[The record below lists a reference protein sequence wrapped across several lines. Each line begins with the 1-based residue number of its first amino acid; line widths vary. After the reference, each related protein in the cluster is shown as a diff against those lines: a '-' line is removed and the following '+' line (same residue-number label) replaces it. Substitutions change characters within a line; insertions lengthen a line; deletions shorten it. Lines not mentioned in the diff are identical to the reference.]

1 MVNHTEPPLSSLRM
15 FKISDLQGQ
24 EASLKGLKRRSRIIL
39 GFLFFVSLAGVLQI
53 VKLTVIDQE
62 NYATESEKN
71 RIIRVPVYPSR
82 GLIGLAKSN
91 RLLVENIVA
100 QQLTINF
107 KSTADIDSTIVDIQ
121 KTIGIPEEVVRTF
134 YKVLSSNP
142 RNMNII
148 LMDDL
153 TEEQVAKYLVNKER
167 WPSSDLEAY
176 LKRYVIDNSL
186 FSHVLGYTG
195 AVSRQER
202 EDDEEYR
209 YSINSRLGKS
219 GIEKTYENELRG
231 KVGYRTVE
239 VDVHG
244 KEVRELEKVLPT
256 KAKNIFLSLDQE
268 LQELARKALKGRK
281 GAVVAIDPNNGLVKV
296 LVSSPD
302 YNPNIF
308 NETAEGDLRSLN
320 SDTNA
325 PFFNR
330 AISGNYPPASTLKPF
345 LGLLG
350 LESGIINWN
359 TKIEDE
365 GFFQIQE
372 EGRKY
377 RGWKEEGHG
386 TVDLNKAIIE
396 SSDVYFYE
404 LASKTTVDQI
414 HSFLKLFGFGQK
426 TGIDLTGEDEGLLPS
441 RNWKLGRTGDSWF
454 VGDTI
459 NLGIGQG
466 YITTTP
472 LQLAV
477 AVSVLATKGRA
488 YKPNIVEKVDET
500 FIEPELLYQVEI
512 KQERNWKKLEESMIS
527 VIRSWNGTAH
537 NIYNPEDFLIAG
549 KTGTAQIKSL
559 TEENLTVQEEYE
571 NVRKDIKKRDHAIFV
586 GYGPIPNPNLT
597 VVVIVENGESGS
609 AVAAP
614 IAKSIIDRY
623 QKLQESDV

>member
-268 LQELARKALKGRK
+268 LQELARKGLKGRK

-414 HSFLKLFGFGQK
+414 HSFLELFGFGQK

-549 KTGTAQIKSL
+549 KTGTAQIKSM

-571 NVRKDIKKRDHAIFV
+571 NVRKDIKKRDHALFV

-614 IAKSIIDRY
+614 IAKSIIDKY

>member
-549 KTGTAQIKSL
+549 KTGTAQIKSM

-571 NVRKDIKKRDHAIFV
+571 NVRKDIKKRDHALFV

>member
-1 MVNHTEPPLSSLRM
+1 M
-15 FKISDLQGQ
+15 FKISDLQSQ
-24 EASLKGLKRRSRIIL
+24 EASLRGLKARSRIIL
-39 GFLFFVSLAGVLQI
+39 FFLIIISLAGVIQI

-62 NYATESEKN
+62 NYVTESEKN
-71 RIIRVPVYPSR
+71 RIIRVPVYPAR
-82 GLIGLAKSN
+82 GLIGLAKDN
-91 RLLVENIVA
+91 KLLVENIVA
-100 QQLTINF
+100 QQLTINS
-107 KSTADIDSTIVDIQ
+107 KSTTDIASTIVDIQ

-142 RNMNII
+142 RNRNIT

-167 WPSSDLEAY
+167 WPSSNLEAY

-186 FSHVLGYTG
+186 FSHVVGYTG
-195 AVSRQER
+195 AISSQER

-209 YSINSRLGKS
+209 YAINSRLGKS
-219 GIEKTYENELRG
+219 GIEKTFENELRG

-244 KEVRELEKVLPT
+244 KEVRELDKVLPS

-268 LQELARKALKGRK
+268 LQELARKGLRGRK

-302 YNPNIF
+302 FNPNIF
-308 NETAEGDLRSLN
+308 NETAKGNLRSLS

-350 LESGIINWN
+350 LESEIISWN
-359 TKIEDE
+359 TEIKDE
-365 GFFQIQE
+365 GFFQIQD

-386 TVDLNKAIIE
+386 IVDLNKAIIE

-426 TGIDLTGEDEGLLPS
+426 TGIQLTAEEEGVLPS

-466 YITTTP
+466 YMTTTP

-477 AVSVLATKGRA
+477 AVSVLATRGKA
-488 YKPNIVEKVDET
+488 YKPNIVEKVNTT
-500 FIEPELLYQVEI
+500 FIEPELLYQIEI
-512 KQERNWKKLEESMIS
+512 KEERNWKKLEESMIS

-586 GYGPIPNPNLT
+586 GYGPVPNPNLT
-597 VVVIVENGESGS
+597 VVVVVENGESGS

-614 IAKSIIDRY
+614 IAKLIIDRY

>member
-1 MVNHTEPPLSSLRM
+1 M
-15 FKISDLQGQ
+15 FKISDLQSQ
-24 EASLKGLKRRSRIIL
+24 EASLRGLKARSRIIL
-39 GFLFFVSLAGVLQI
+39 FFLILISLAGVIQI

-62 NYATESEKN
+62 NYVTESEKN

-82 GLIGLAKSN
+82 GLIGLAKDN
-91 RLLVENIVA
+91 KLLVENIVV

-107 KSTADIDSTIVDIQ
+107 KSTTDIASTIVDIQ
-121 KTIGIPEEVVRTF
+121 KTIGIPEEVVTTF

-142 RNMNII
+142 RNRNIT

-153 TEEQVAKYLVNKER
+153 SEEQVAKYLVNKER
-167 WPSSDLEAY
+167 WPSSNLEAY

-186 FSHVLGYTG
+186 FSHVVGYTG
-195 AVSRQER
+195 AISSQER

-219 GIEKTYENELRG
+219 GIEKTFENELRG
-231 KVGYRTVE
+231 KVGYRTIE

-244 KEVRELEKVLPT
+244 KEVRELEKVLPS
-256 KAKNIFLSLDQE
+256 KAKNIYLSLDQE
-268 LQELARKALKGRK
+268 LQELARKGLRGRK

-302 YNPNIF
+302 FNPNIF
-308 NETAEGDLRSLN
+308 NETAKGDLRSLS

-350 LESGIINWN
+350 LESEIISWN
-359 TKIEDE
+359 TEIKDE
-365 GFFQIQE
+365 GFFQIQD

-386 TVDLNKAIIE
+386 IVDLNKAIIE

-404 LASKTTVDQI
+404 LASKTNVDQI
-414 HSFLKLFGFGQK
+414 HSFLKPFGFGQK
-426 TGIDLTGEDEGLLPS
+426 TGIQLTGEEEGVLPS

-466 YITTTP
+466 YMTTTP

-477 AVSVLATKGRA
+477 AVSVLATRGKA
-488 YKPNIVEKVDET
+488 YKPKIVEKIDTT
-500 FIEPELLYQVEI
+500 FIEPELLYQIEI
-512 KQERNWKKLEESMIS
+512 KEERNWKKLEESMIS

-586 GYGPIPNPNLT
+586 GYGPVPNPNLT
-597 VVVIVENGESGS
+597 VVVVVENGESGS

-614 IAKSIIDRY
+614 IAKLIIDRY
-623 QKLQESDV
+623 QKYQESDV

>member
-1 MVNHTEPPLSSLRM
+1 M
-15 FKISDLQGQ
+15 FKISDLQSQ
-24 EASLKGLKRRSRIIL
+24 EASLRGLKARSRIIL
-39 GFLFFVSLAGVLQI
+39 FFLIIISLAGVIQI

-62 NYATESEKN
+62 NYVTESEKN
-71 RIIRVPVYPSR
+71 RIIRVPVYPAR
-82 GLIGLAKSN
+82 GLIGLAKDN
-91 RLLVENIVA
+91 KLLVENIVA
-100 QQLTINF
+100 QQLTINS
-107 KSTADIDSTIVDIQ
+107 KSTTDIASTIVDIQ

-142 RNMNII
+142 RDMNIT

-167 WPSSDLEAY
+167 WPSSNLEAY

-186 FSHVLGYTG
+186 FSHVVGYTG
-195 AVSRQER
+195 AISSQER

-219 GIEKTYENELRG
+219 GIEKTFENELRG

-244 KEVRELEKVLPT
+244 KEVRELDKVLPS

-268 LQELARKALKGRK
+268 LQELARKGLRGRK

-302 YNPNIF
+302 FNPNIF
-308 NETAEGDLRSLN
+308 NETAKGDLRSLS

-350 LESGIINWN
+350 LESEIISWN
-359 TKIEDE
+359 TEIKDE
-365 GFFQIQE
+365 GFFQIQD

-386 TVDLNKAIIE
+386 IVDLNKAIIE

-414 HSFLKLFGFGQK
+414 HSFLKPFGFGQK
-426 TGIDLTGEDEGLLPS
+426 TGIQLTGEEEGVLPS

-466 YITTTP
+466 YMTTTP

-477 AVSVLATKGRA
+477 AVSVLATRGKA
-488 YKPNIVEKVDET
+488 YKPNIVEKVNTT
-500 FIEPELLYQVEI
+500 FIEPELLYQIEI
-512 KQERNWKKLEESMIS
+512 KEERNWKKLEESMIS

-586 GYGPIPNPNLT
+586 GYGPVPNPNLT
-597 VVVIVENGESGS
+597 VVVVVENGESGS

-614 IAKSIIDRY
+614 IAKLIMDRY
-623 QKLQESDV
+623 QKYQESDV

>member
-1 MVNHTEPPLSSLRM
+1 MVNHTEPPLPSLRM

-107 KSTADIDSTIVDIQ
+107 KRTADIDSTIVDIQ

-231 KVGYRTVE
+231 RVGYRTVE

-268 LQELARKALKGRK
+268 LQELARKGLKGRK

-414 HSFLKLFGFGQK
+414 HSFLELFGFGQK

-549 KTGTAQIKSL
+549 KTGTAQIKSM

-571 NVRKDIKKRDHAIFV
+571 NVRKDIKKRDHALFV

-614 IAKSIIDRY
+614 IAKSIIDKY
-623 QKLQESDV
+623 QKLQELDV

>member
-195 AVSRQER
+195 AVSSQER

-549 KTGTAQIKSL
+549 KTGTAQIKSM

-571 NVRKDIKKRDHAIFV
+571 NVRKDIKKRDHALFV

>member
-1 MVNHTEPPLSSLRM
+1 M
-15 FKISDLQGQ
+15 FKISDLQSQ
-24 EASLKGLKRRSRIIL
+24 EASLRGLKARSRIIL
-39 GFLFFVSLAGVLQI
+39 FFLIIISLVGVIQI

-62 NYATESEKN
+62 NYVTESEKN
-71 RIIRVPVYPSR
+71 RIIRVPVYPAR
-82 GLIGLAKSN
+82 GLIGLAKDN
-91 RLLVENIVA
+91 KLLVENIVA
-100 QQLTINF
+100 QQLTINS
-107 KSTADIDSTIVDIQ
+107 KSTTDIASTIVDIQ

-142 RNMNII
+142 RNRNIT

-167 WPSSDLEAY
+167 WPSSNLEAY

-186 FSHVLGYTG
+186 FSHVVGYTG
-195 AVSRQER
+195 AISSQER

-219 GIEKTYENELRG
+219 GIEKTFENELRG

-244 KEVRELEKVLPT
+244 KEVRELDKVLPS

-268 LQELARKALKGRK
+268 LQELARKGLRGRK

-302 YNPNIF
+302 FNPNIF
-308 NETAEGDLRSLN
+308 NETAKGNLRSLS

-350 LESGIINWN
+350 LESEIISWS
-359 TKIEDE
+359 TEIKDE
-365 GFFQIQE
+365 GFFQIQD

-386 TVDLNKAIIE
+386 IVDLNKAIIE

-414 HSFLKLFGFGQK
+414 HSFLKPFGFGQK
-426 TGIDLTGEDEGLLPS
+426 TGIQLTGEEEGVLPS
-441 RNWKLGRTGDSWF
+441 RNWKLGRTGDTWF

-466 YITTTP
+466 YMTTTP

-477 AVSVLATKGRA
+477 AVSVLATRGKA
-488 YKPNIVEKVDET
+488 YKPNIVEKVDTT
-500 FIEPELLYQVEI
+500 FIEPELLYQIEI
-512 KQERNWKKLEESMIS
+512 KEERNWKKLEESMIS

-586 GYGPIPNPNLT
+586 GYGPVPNPNLT
-597 VVVIVENGESGS
+597 VVVVVENGESGS

-614 IAKSIIDRY
+614 IAKLIIDRY

>member
-1 MVNHTEPPLSSLRM
+1 M
-15 FKISDLQGQ
+15 FKISDLQSQ
-24 EASLKGLKRRSRIIL
+24 EASLRGLKARSRII
-39 GFLFFVSLAGVLQI
+39 FLIIFIISLAGVIQI

-62 NYATESEKN
+62 DYVTESEKN
-71 RIIRVPVYPSR
+71 RIIIVPVYPSR
-82 GLIGLAKSN
+82 GLIGLAKDN
-91 RLLVENIVA
+91 KLLVENIVA

-107 KSTADIDSTIVDIQ
+107 KSTTDIASTIADIQ

-142 RNMNII
+142 RNMNIT

-167 WPSSDLEAY
+167 WPSSNLEAY
-176 LKRYVIDNSL
+176 LKRYVIDSSL
-186 FSHVLGYTG
+186 FSHVVGYTG
-195 AVSRQER
+195 AISSQER

-219 GIEKTYENELRG
+219 GIEKTFENELRG

-244 KEVRELEKVLPT
+244 KEVRELEKVLPS
-256 KAKNIFLSLDQE
+256 KAKNIYLSLDQE
-268 LQELARKALKGRK
+268 LQEIARKGLRGRK

-302 YNPNIF
+302 FNPNIF
-308 NETAEGDLRSLN
+308 NETAKGDLRSLS

-330 AISGNYPPASTLKPF
+330 AISGSYPPASTLKPF

-350 LESGIINWN
+350 LESEIISWN
-359 TKIEDE
+359 TEIKDE
-365 GFFQIQE
+365 GFFQIQD

-386 TVDLNKAIIE
+386 IVDLNKAIIE

-414 HSFLKLFGFGQK
+414 HSFLKPFGFGQK
-426 TGIDLTGEDEGLLPS
+426 TGIQLTGEEEGVLPS

-466 YITTTP
+466 YMTTTP

-477 AVSVLATKGRA
+477 AVSVLATRGKV
-488 YKPNIVEKVDET
+488 YKPKIVEKIDTT
-500 FIEPELLYQVEI
+500 FIEPELLYQIEI
-512 KQERNWKKLEESMIS
+512 KEERNWKKLEESMIS

-586 GYGPIPNPNLT
+586 GYGPVPNPNLT
-597 VVVIVENGESGS
+597 VVVVVENGESGS

-614 IAKSIIDRY
+614 IAKLIMDRY
-623 QKLQESDV
+623 QKYQESDV

>member
-1 MVNHTEPPLSSLRM
+1 M
-15 FKISDLQGQ
+15 FKISDLQSQ
-24 EASLKGLKRRSRIIL
+24 EASLRGLKARSRIIL
-39 GFLFFVSLAGVLQI
+39 FFLIIISLAGVIQI

-62 NYATESEKN
+62 NYVTESEKN
-71 RIIRVPVYPSR
+71 RIIRVPVYPAR
-82 GLIGLAKSN
+82 GLIGLAKDN
-91 RLLVENIVA
+91 KLLVENIVA
-100 QQLTINF
+100 QQLTINS
-107 KSTADIDSTIVDIQ
+107 KSTTDIASTIVDIQ

-142 RNMNII
+142 RNRNIT

-167 WPSSDLEAY
+167 WPSSNLEAY

-186 FSHVLGYTG
+186 FSHVVGYTG
-195 AVSRQER
+195 AISSQER

-219 GIEKTYENELRG
+219 GIEKTFENELRG

-244 KEVRELEKVLPT
+244 KEVRELDKVLPS

-268 LQELARKALKGRK
+268 LQELARKGLRGRK

-302 YNPNIF
+302 FNPNIF
-308 NETAEGDLRSLN
+308 NETAKGNLRSLS

-350 LESGIINWN
+350 LESEIISWN
-359 TKIEDE
+359 TEIKDE
-365 GFFQIQE
+365 GFFQIQD

-386 TVDLNKAIIE
+386 IVDLNKAIIE

-426 TGIDLTGEDEGLLPS
+426 TGIQLTAEEEGVLPS

-477 AVSVLATKGRA
+477 AVSVLATRGKA
-488 YKPNIVEKVDET
+488 YKPNIVEKVNTT
-500 FIEPELLYQVEI
+500 FIEPELLYQIEI
-512 KQERNWKKLEESMIS
+512 KEERNWKKLEESMIS

-586 GYGPIPNPNLT
+586 GYGPVPNPNLT
-597 VVVIVENGESGS
+597 VVVVVENGESGS

-614 IAKSIIDRY
+614 IAKLIIDRY

>member
-1 MVNHTEPPLSSLRM
+1 M
-15 FKISDLQGQ
+15 FKISDLQSQ
-24 EASLKGLKRRSRIIL
+24 EASLRGLKARSRIIL
-39 GFLFFVSLAGVLQI
+39 FFLIIISLAGVIQI

-62 NYATESEKN
+62 NYVTESEKN
-71 RIIRVPVYPSR
+71 RIIRVPVYPAR
-82 GLIGLAKSN
+82 GLIGLAKDN
-91 RLLVENIVA
+91 KLLVENIVA
-100 QQLTINF
+100 QQLTINS
-107 KSTADIDSTIVDIQ
+107 KSTTDIASTIVDIQ

-142 RNMNII
+142 RNRNIT

-167 WPSSDLEAY
+167 WPSSNLEAY

-186 FSHVLGYTG
+186 FSHVVGYTG
-195 AVSRQER
+195 AISSQER

-209 YSINSRLGKS
+209 YAINSRLGKS
-219 GIEKTYENELRG
+219 GIEKTFENELRG

-244 KEVRELEKVLPT
+244 KEVRELEKVLPS

-268 LQELARKALKGRK
+268 LQELARKGLRGRK

-302 YNPNIF
+302 FNPNIF
-308 NETAEGDLRSLN
+308 NETAKGNLRSLS

-350 LESGIINWN
+350 LESEIISWN
-359 TKIEDE
+359 TEIKDE
-365 GFFQIQE
+365 GFFQIQD

-386 TVDLNKAIIE
+386 IVDLNKAIIE

-414 HSFLKLFGFGQK
+414 HSFLKPFGFGQK
-426 TGIDLTGEDEGLLPS
+426 TGIQLTGEEEGVLPS

-466 YITTTP
+466 YMTTTP

-477 AVSVLATKGRA
+477 AVSVLATRGKA
-488 YKPNIVEKVDET
+488 YKPNIVEKVNTT
-500 FIEPELLYQVEI
+500 FIEPELLYQIEI
-512 KQERNWKKLEESMIS
+512 KEERNWKKLEESMIS

-586 GYGPIPNPNLT
+586 GYGPVPNPNLT
-597 VVVIVENGESGS
+597 VVVVVENGESGS

-614 IAKSIIDRY
+614 IAKLIIDRY

>member
-1 MVNHTEPPLSSLRM
+1 M
-15 FKISDLQGQ
+15 FKISDLQSQ
-24 EASLKGLKRRSRIIL
+24 EASLRGLKARSRIIL
-39 GFLFFVSLAGVLQI
+39 FFLIIISLAGVIQI

-62 NYATESEKN
+62 NYVTESEKN
-71 RIIRVPVYPSR
+71 RIIRVPVYPAR
-82 GLIGLAKSN
+82 GLIVLAEDNK
-91 RLLVENIVA
+91 LLVENIVA
-100 QQLTINF
+100 QQLTINS
-107 KSTADIDSTIVDIQ
+107 KSTTDIASTIVDIQ

-142 RNMNII
+142 RNRNIT

-167 WPSSDLEAY
+167 WPSSNLEAY

-186 FSHVLGYTG
+186 FSHVVGYTG
-195 AVSRQER
+195 AISSQER

-209 YSINSRLGKS
+209 YAINSRLGKS
-219 GIEKTYENELRG
+219 GIEKTFENELRG

-244 KEVRELEKVLPT
+244 KEVRELDKVLPS

-268 LQELARKALKGRK
+268 LQELARKGLRGRK

-302 YNPNIF
+302 FNPNIF
-308 NETAEGDLRSLN
+308 NETAKGNLRSLS

-350 LESGIINWN
+350 LESEIISWS
-359 TKIEDE
+359 TEIKDE
-365 GFFQIQE
+365 GFFQIQD

-386 TVDLNKAIIE
+386 IVDLNKAIIE

-414 HSFLKLFGFGQK
+414 HSFLKPFGFGQK
-426 TGIDLTGEDEGLLPS
+426 TGIQLTGEDEGVLPS
-441 RNWKLGRTGDSWF
+441 RNWKLGRTGDTWF

-466 YITTTP
+466 YMTTTP

-477 AVSVLATKGRA
+477 AVSVLATRGKA
-488 YKPNIVEKVDET
+488 YKPNIVEKINTT
-500 FIEPELLYQVEI
+500 FIEPELLYQIEI
-512 KQERNWKKLEESMIS
+512 KEERNWKKLEESMIS

-571 NVRKDIKKRDHAIFV
+571 NVRKDIMNRDHAIFV
-586 GYGPIPNPNLT
+586 GYGPVPNPNLT
-597 VVVIVENGESGS
+597 VVVVVENGESGS

-614 IAKSIIDRY
+614 IAKLIIDRY

>member
-1 MVNHTEPPLSSLRM
+1 M
-15 FKISDLQGQ
+15 FKISDLQSQ
-24 EASLKGLKRRSRIIL
+24 EASLRGLKARSRIIL
-39 GFLFFVSLAGVLQI
+39 FFLIIISLAGVIQI

-62 NYATESEKN
+62 NYVTESEKN
-71 RIIRVPVYPSR
+71 RIIRVPVYPAR
-82 GLIGLAKSN
+82 GLIGLAKDN
-91 RLLVENIVA
+91 KLLVENIVA
-100 QQLTINF
+100 QQLTINS
-107 KSTADIDSTIVDIQ
+107 KSTTDIASTIVDIQ

-142 RNMNII
+142 RNRNIT

-167 WPSSDLEAY
+167 WPSSNLEAY

-186 FSHVLGYTG
+186 FSHVVGYTG
-195 AVSRQER
+195 AISSQER

-219 GIEKTYENELRG
+219 GIEKTFENELRG

-244 KEVRELEKVLPT
+244 KEVRELEKVLPS

-268 LQELARKALKGRK
+268 LQELARKGLRGRK

-302 YNPNIF
+302 FNPNIF
-308 NETAEGDLRSLN
+308 NETAKGDLRSL
-320 SDTNA
+320 SFDTNA

-350 LESGIINWN
+350 LESEIISWS
-359 TKIEDE
+359 TEIKDE
-365 GFFQIQE
+365 GFFQIQD

-386 TVDLNKAIIE
+386 IVDLNKAIIE

-414 HSFLKLFGFGQK
+414 HSFLKPFGFGQK
-426 TGIDLTGEDEGLLPS
+426 TGIQLTGEEEGVLPS

-466 YITTTP
+466 YMTTTP

-477 AVSVLATKGRA
+477 AVSVLATRGKA
-488 YKPNIVEKVDET
+488 YKPNIVEKVDTT
-500 FIEPELLYQVEI
+500 FIEPELLYQIEI
-512 KQERNWKKLEESMIS
+512 KEERNWKKLEESMIS

-586 GYGPIPNPNLT
+586 GYGPVPNPNLT
-597 VVVIVENGESGS
+597 VVVVVENGESGS

-614 IAKSIIDRY
+614 IAKLIIDRY

>member
-1 MVNHTEPPLSSLRM
+1 M
-15 FKISDLQGQ
+15 FKIPDLQGQ

-549 KTGTAQIKSL
+549 KTGTAQIKSM

-571 NVRKDIKKRDHAIFV
+571 NVRKDIKKRDHALFV

>member
-1 MVNHTEPPLSSLRM
+1 M
-15 FKISDLQGQ
+15 FKISDLQSQ
-24 EASLKGLKRRSRIIL
+24 EASLRGLKARSRIIL
-39 GFLFFVSLAGVLQI
+39 FFLIIISLAGVIQI

-62 NYATESEKN
+62 NYVTESEKN
-71 RIIRVPVYPSR
+71 RIIRVPVYPAR
-82 GLIGLAKSN
+82 GLIGLAKDN
-91 RLLVENIVA
+91 KLLVENIVA
-100 QQLTINF
+100 QQLTINS
-107 KSTADIDSTIVDIQ
+107 KSTTDIASTIVDIQ

-142 RNMNII
+142 RNRNIT

-167 WPSSDLEAY
+167 WPSSNLEAY

-186 FSHVLGYTG
+186 FSHVVGYTG
-195 AVSRQER
+195 AISSQER

-219 GIEKTYENELRG
+219 GIEKTFENELRG

-244 KEVRELEKVLPT
+244 KEVRELEKVLPS

-268 LQELARKALKGRK
+268 LQELARKGLRGRR

-302 YNPNIF
+302 FNPNIF
-308 NETAEGDLRSLN
+308 NETAKGDLRSLS

-350 LESGIINWN
+350 LESEIISWN
-359 TKIEDE
+359 TEIKDE
-365 GFFQIQE
+365 GFFQIQD

-386 TVDLNKAIIE
+386 IVDLNKAIIE

-414 HSFLKLFGFGQK
+414 HSFLKPFGFGQK
-426 TGIDLTGEDEGLLPS
+426 TGIQLTGEEEGVLPS

-466 YITTTP
+466 YMTTTP

-477 AVSVLATKGRA
+477 AVSVLATRGKA
-488 YKPNIVEKVDET
+488 YKPNIVEKVDTT
-500 FIEPELLYQVEI
+500 FIEPELLYQIEI
-512 KQERNWKKLEESMIS
+512 KEERNWKKLEESMIS

-586 GYGPIPNPNLT
+586 GYGPVPNPNLT
-597 VVVIVENGESGS
+597 VVVVVENGESGS

-614 IAKSIIDRY
+614 IAKLIIDRY

>member
-1 MVNHTEPPLSSLRM
+1 M
-15 FKISDLQGQ
+15 FKISDLQSQ
-24 EASLKGLKRRSRIIL
+24 EASLRGLKARSRIIL
-39 GFLFFVSLAGVLQI
+39 FFLIIISLAGVIQI

-62 NYATESEKN
+62 NYVTESEKN
-71 RIIRVPVYPSR
+71 RIIRVPVYPAR
-82 GLIGLAKSN
+82 GLIGLAKDN
-91 RLLVENIVA
+91 KLLVENIVA
-100 QQLTINF
+100 QQLTINS
-107 KSTADIDSTIVDIQ
+107 KSTTDIASTIVDIQ

-142 RNMNII
+142 RNRNIT

-167 WPSSDLEAY
+167 WPSSNLEAY

-186 FSHVLGYTG
+186 FSHVVGYTG
-195 AVSRQER
+195 AISSQER

-219 GIEKTYENELRG
+219 GIEKTFENELRG

-244 KEVRELEKVLPT
+244 KEVRELDKVLPS

-268 LQELARKALKGRK
+268 LQELARKGLRGRK

-302 YNPNIF
+302 FNPNIF
-308 NETAEGDLRSLN
+308 NETAKGDLRSLS

-350 LESGIINWN
+350 LESEIISWS
-359 TKIEDE
+359 TEIKDE
-365 GFFQIQE
+365 GFFQIQD

-386 TVDLNKAIIE
+386 IVDLNKAIIE

-414 HSFLKLFGFGQK
+414 HSFLKPFGFGQK
-426 TGIDLTGEDEGLLPS
+426 TGIQLTGEEEGVLPS

-466 YITTTP
+466 YMTTTP

-477 AVSVLATKGRA
+477 AVSVLATRGKA
-488 YKPNIVEKVDET
+488 YKPNIVEKVDTT
-500 FIEPELLYQVEI
+500 FIEPELLYQIEI
-512 KQERNWKKLEESMIS
+512 KEERNWKKLEESMIS

-571 NVRKDIKKRDHAIFV
+571 NVRKDIMNRDHAIFV
-586 GYGPIPNPNLT
+586 GYGPVPNPNLT
-597 VVVIVENGESGS
+597 VVVVVENGESGS

-614 IAKSIIDRY
+614 IAKLIIDRY

>member
-1 MVNHTEPPLSSLRM
+1 M
-15 FKISDLQGQ
+15 FKISDLQSQ
-24 EASLKGLKRRSRIIL
+24 EASLRGLKARSRIIL
-39 GFLFFVSLAGVLQI
+39 FFLIIISLAGVIQI

-62 NYATESEKN
+62 NYVTESEKN
-71 RIIRVPVYPSR
+71 RIIRVPVYPAR
-82 GLIGLAKSN
+82 GLIGLAKDN
-91 RLLVENIVA
+91 KLLVENIVA
-100 QQLTINF
+100 QQLTINS
-107 KSTADIDSTIVDIQ
+107 KSTTDIASTIVDIQ

-142 RNMNII
+142 RNRNIT

-167 WPSSDLEAY
+167 WPSSNLEAY

-186 FSHVLGYTG
+186 FSHVVGYTG
-195 AVSRQER
+195 AISSQER

-219 GIEKTYENELRG
+219 GIEKTFENELRG

-244 KEVRELEKVLPT
+244 KEVRELDKVLPS

-268 LQELARKALKGRK
+268 LQELARKGLRGRK

-302 YNPNIF
+302 FNPNIF
-308 NETAEGDLRSLN
+308 NETAKGNLRFLS

-350 LESGIINWN
+350 LESEIISWN
-359 TKIEDE
+359 TEIKDE
-365 GFFQIQE
+365 GFFQIQD

-386 TVDLNKAIIE
+386 IVDLNKAIIE

-426 TGIDLTGEDEGLLPS
+426 TGIQLTAEEEGVLPS

-477 AVSVLATKGRA
+477 AVSVLATRGKA
-488 YKPNIVEKVDET
+488 YKPNIVEKVNTT
-500 FIEPELLYQVEI
+500 FIEPELLYQIEI
-512 KQERNWKKLEESMIS
+512 KEERNWKKLEESMIS

-586 GYGPIPNPNLT
+586 GYGPVPNPNLT
-597 VVVIVENGESGS
+597 VVVVVENGESGS

-614 IAKSIIDRY
+614 IAKLIIDRY

>member
-1 MVNHTEPPLSSLRM
+1 M
-15 FKISDLQGQ
+15 FKISDLQSQ
-24 EASLKGLKRRSRIIL
+24 EASLRGLKARSRIIL
-39 GFLFFVSLAGVLQI
+39 FFLIIISLAGVIQI

-62 NYATESEKN
+62 NYVTESEKN
-71 RIIRVPVYPSR
+71 RIIRVPVYPAR
-82 GLIGLAKSN
+82 GLIGLAKDN
-91 RLLVENIVA
+91 KLLVENIVA
-100 QQLTINF
+100 QQLTINS
-107 KSTADIDSTIVDIQ
+107 KSTTDIASTIVDIQ

-142 RNMNII
+142 RNRNIT

-167 WPSSDLEAY
+167 WPSSNLEAY

-186 FSHVLGYTG
+186 FSHVVGYTG
-195 AVSRQER
+195 AISSQER

-219 GIEKTYENELRG
+219 GIEKTFENELRG

-244 KEVRELEKVLPT
+244 KEVRELEKVLPS

-268 LQELARKALKGRK
+268 LQELARKGLRGRK

-302 YNPNIF
+302 FNPNIF
-308 NETAEGDLRSLN
+308 NETAKGNLRSLS

-350 LESGIINWN
+350 LESEIISWS
-359 TKIEDE
+359 TEIKDE
-365 GFFQIQE
+365 GFFQIQD

-386 TVDLNKAIIE
+386 IVDLNKAIIE

-414 HSFLKLFGFGQK
+414 HSFLKPFGFGQK
-426 TGIDLTGEDEGLLPS
+426 TGIQLTGEDEGVLPS
-441 RNWKLGRTGDSWF
+441 RNWKLGRTGDTWF

-466 YITTTP
+466 YMTTTP

-477 AVSVLATKGRA
+477 AVSVLATRGKA
-488 YKPNIVEKVDET
+488 YKPNIVEKVDTT
-500 FIEPELLYQVEI
+500 FIEPELLYQIEI
-512 KQERNWKKLEESMIS
+512 KEERNWKKLEESMIS

-586 GYGPIPNPNLT
+586 GYGPVPNPNLT
-597 VVVIVENGESGS
+597 VVVVVENGESGS

-614 IAKSIIDRY
+614 IAKLIIDRY

>member
-1 MVNHTEPPLSSLRM
+1 M
-15 FKISDLQGQ
+15 FKISDLQSQ
-24 EASLKGLKRRSRIIL
+24 EASLRGLKARSRIIL
-39 GFLFFVSLAGVLQI
+39 FFLIIISLAGVIQI

-62 NYATESEKN
+62 NYVTESEKN
-71 RIIRVPVYPSR
+71 RIIRVPVYPAR
-82 GLIGLAKSN
+82 GLIGLAKDN
-91 RLLVENIVA
+91 KLLVENIVA
-100 QQLTINF
+100 QQLTINS
-107 KSTADIDSTIVDIQ
+107 KSTTDIASTIVDIQ

-142 RNMNII
+142 RNRNIT

-167 WPSSDLEAY
+167 WPSSNLEAY

-186 FSHVLGYTG
+186 FSHVVGYTG
-195 AVSRQER
+195 AISSQER

-219 GIEKTYENELRG
+219 GIEKTFENELRG

-244 KEVRELEKVLPT
+244 KEVRELDKVLPS

-268 LQELARKALKGRK
+268 LQELARKGLRGRK

-302 YNPNIF
+302 FNPNIF
-308 NETAEGDLRSLN
+308 NETAKGNLRSLS

-350 LESGIINWN
+350 LESEIISWN
-359 TKIEDE
+359 TEIKDE
-365 GFFQIQE
+365 GFFQIQD

-386 TVDLNKAIIE
+386 IVDLNKAIIE

-414 HSFLKLFGFGQK
+414 HSFLKPFGFGQK
-426 TGIDLTGEDEGLLPS
+426 TGIQLTGEEEGVLPS

-466 YITTTP
+466 YMTTTP

-477 AVSVLATKGRA
+477 AVSVLATRGKA
-488 YKPNIVEKVDET
+488 YKPNIVEKVDTT
-500 FIEPELLYQVEI
+500 FIEPELLYQIEI
-512 KQERNWKKLEESMIS
+512 KEERNWKKLEESMIS

-586 GYGPIPNPNLT
+586 GYGPVPNPNLT
-597 VVVIVENGESGS
+597 VVVVVENGESGS

-614 IAKSIIDRY
+614 IAKLIIDRY

>member
-1 MVNHTEPPLSSLRM
+1 M
-15 FKISDLQGQ
+15 FKISDLQSQ
-24 EASLKGLKRRSRIIL
+24 EASLRGLKARSRIIL
-39 GFLFFVSLAGVLQI
+39 FFLIIISLAGVIQI

-62 NYATESEKN
+62 NYVTESEKN
-71 RIIRVPVYPSR
+71 RIIRVPVYPAR
-82 GLIGLAKSN
+82 GLIGLAKDN
-91 RLLVENIVA
+91 KLIVENIVA
-100 QQLTINF
+100 QQLTINS
-107 KSTADIDSTIVDIQ
+107 KSTTDIASTIVDIQ

-142 RNMNII
+142 RNRNIT

-167 WPSSDLEAY
+167 WPSSNLEAY

-186 FSHVLGYTG
+186 FSHVVGYTG
-195 AVSRQER
+195 AISSQER

-219 GIEKTYENELRG
+219 GIEKTFENELRG

-244 KEVRELEKVLPT
+244 KEVRELEKVLPS

-268 LQELARKALKGRK
+268 LQELARKGLRGRK

-302 YNPNIF
+302 FNPNIF
-308 NETAEGDLRSLN
+308 NETAKGDLRSLS

-350 LESGIINWN
+350 LESEIISWS
-359 TKIEDE
+359 TEIKDE
-365 GFFQIQE
+365 GFFQIQD

-386 TVDLNKAIIE
+386 IVDLNKAIIE

-414 HSFLKLFGFGQK
+414 HSFLKPFGFGQK
-426 TGIDLTGEDEGLLPS
+426 TGIQLTGEEEGVLPS

-477 AVSVLATKGRA
+477 AVSVLATRGKA
-488 YKPNIVEKVDET
+488 YKPNIVEKVDTT
-500 FIEPELLYQVEI
+500 FIEPELLYQIEI
-512 KQERNWKKLEESMIS
+512 KEERNWKKLEESMIS

-586 GYGPIPNPNLT
+586 GYGPVPNPNLT
-597 VVVIVENGESGS
+597 VVVVVENGESGS

-614 IAKSIIDRY
+614 IAKLIIDRY

>member
-571 NVRKDIKKRDHAIFV
+571 NVRKDIKKRDHALFV

>member
-1 MVNHTEPPLSSLRM
+1 M
-15 FKISDLQGQ
+15 FKISDLQSQ
-24 EASLKGLKRRSRIIL
+24 EASLRGLKARSRII
-39 GFLFFVSLAGVLQI
+39 FLIIFIISLAGVIQI

-62 NYATESEKN
+62 DYVTESEKN
-71 RIIRVPVYPSR
+71 RIIIVPVYPSR
-82 GLIGLAKSN
+82 GLIGLAKDN
-91 RLLVENIVA
+91 KLLVENIVA

-107 KSTADIDSTIVDIQ
+107 KSTTDIASTIADIQ

-142 RNMNII
+142 RNMNIT

-167 WPSSDLEAY
+167 WPSSNLEAY
-176 LKRYVIDNSL
+176 LKRYVIDSSL
-186 FSHVLGYTG
+186 FSHVVGYTG
-195 AVSRQER
+195 AISSQER

-219 GIEKTYENELRG
+219 GIEKTFENELRG

-244 KEVRELEKVLPT
+244 KEVRELDKVLPS
-256 KAKNIFLSLDQE
+256 KAKNIFLSLDEE
-268 LQELARKALKGRK
+268 LQELARKGLRGRK

-302 YNPNIF
+302 FNPNIF
-308 NETAEGDLRSLN
+308 NETAKGNLRSLS

-350 LESGIINWN
+350 LESEIISWN
-359 TKIEDE
+359 TEIKDE
-365 GFFQIQE
+365 GFFQIQD

-386 TVDLNKAIIE
+386 IVDLNKAIIE

-414 HSFLKLFGFGQK
+414 HSFLKPFGFGQK
-426 TGIDLTGEDEGLLPS
+426 TGIQLTGEEEGVLPS
-441 RNWKLGRTGDSWF
+441 RNWKLGRTGDTWF

-466 YITTTP
+466 YMTTTP

-477 AVSVLATKGRA
+477 AVSVLATRGKA
-488 YKPNIVEKVDET
+488 YKPNIVEKVDTT
-500 FIEPELLYQVEI
+500 FIEPELLYQIEI
-512 KQERNWKKLEESMIS
+512 KEERNWKKLEESMIS

-586 GYGPIPNPNLT
+586 GYGPVPNPNLT
-597 VVVIVENGESGS
+597 VVVVVENGESGS

-614 IAKSIIDRY
+614 IAKLIIDRY

>member
-1 MVNHTEPPLSSLRM
+1 M
-15 FKISDLQGQ
+15 FKISDLQSQ
-24 EASLKGLKRRSRIIL
+24 EASLRGLKARSRIIL
-39 GFLFFVSLAGVLQI
+39 FFLIIISLAGVIQI

-62 NYATESEKN
+62 NYVTESEKN
-71 RIIRVPVYPSR
+71 RIIRVPVYPAR
-82 GLIGLAKSN
+82 GLIGLAKDN
-91 RLLVENIVA
+91 KLLVENIVA
-100 QQLTINF
+100 QQLTINS
-107 KSTADIDSTIVDIQ
+107 KSTTDIASTIVDIQ

-142 RNMNII
+142 RNRNIT

-167 WPSSDLEAY
+167 WPSSNLEAY

-186 FSHVLGYTG
+186 FSHVVGYTG
-195 AVSRQER
+195 AISSQER

-209 YSINSRLGKS
+209 YSVNSRLGKS
-219 GIEKTYENELRG
+219 GIEKTFENELRG

-244 KEVRELEKVLPT
+244 KEVRELDKVLPS

-268 LQELARKALKGRK
+268 LQELARKGLRGRK

-302 YNPNIF
+302 FNPNIF
-308 NETAEGDLRSLN
+308 NETAKGNLRSLS

-350 LESGIINWN
+350 LESEIISWN
-359 TKIEDE
+359 TEIKDE
-365 GFFQIQE
+365 GFFQIQD

-386 TVDLNKAIIE
+386 IVDLNKAIIE

-414 HSFLKLFGFGQK
+414 HSFLKPFGFGQK
-426 TGIDLTGEDEGLLPS
+426 TGIQLTGEEEGVLPS

-466 YITTTP
+466 YMTTTP

-477 AVSVLATKGRA
+477 AVSVLATRGKA
-488 YKPNIVEKVDET
+488 YKPNIVEKVNTT
-500 FIEPELLYQVEI
+500 FIEPELLYQIEI
-512 KQERNWKKLEESMIS
+512 KEERNWKKLEESMIS

-586 GYGPIPNPNLT
+586 GYGPVPNPNLT
-597 VVVIVENGESGS
+597 VVVVVENGESGS

-614 IAKSIIDRY
+614 IAKLIIDRY

>member
-1 MVNHTEPPLSSLRM
+1 M
-15 FKISDLQGQ
+15 FKISDLQSQ
-24 EASLKGLKRRSRIIL
+24 EASLRGLKARSRIIL
-39 GFLFFVSLAGVLQI
+39 FFLIIISLAGVIQI

-62 NYATESEKN
+62 NYVTESEKN
-71 RIIRVPVYPSR
+71 RIIRVPVYPAR
-82 GLIGLAKSN
+82 GLIGLAKDN
-91 RLLVENIVA
+91 KLLVENIVA
-100 QQLTINF
+100 QQLTINS
-107 KSTADIDSTIVDIQ
+107 KSTTDIASTIVDIQ

-142 RNMNII
+142 RNRNIT

-167 WPSSDLEAY
+167 WPSSNLEAY

-186 FSHVLGYTG
+186 FSHVVGYTG
-195 AVSRQER
+195 AISSQER

-219 GIEKTYENELRG
+219 GIEKTFENELRG

-244 KEVRELEKVLPT
+244 KEVRELDKVLPS

-268 LQELARKALKGRK
+268 LQELARKGLRGRK

-302 YNPNIF
+302 FNPNIF
-308 NETAEGDLRSLN
+308 NETAKGNLRSLS

-350 LESGIINWN
+350 LESEIISWN
-359 TKIEDE
+359 TEIKDE
-365 GFFQIQE
+365 GFFQIQD

-386 TVDLNKAIIE
+386 IVDLNKAIIE

-414 HSFLKLFGFGQK
+414 HSFLKPFGFGQK
-426 TGIDLTGEDEGLLPS
+426 TGIQLTGEEEGVLPS

-477 AVSVLATKGRA
+477 AVSVLATRGKA
-488 YKPNIVEKVDET
+488 YKPNIVEKVNTT
-500 FIEPELLYQVEI
+500 FIEPELLYQIEI
-512 KQERNWKKLEESMIS
+512 KEERNWKKLEESMIS

-537 NIYNPEDFLIAG
+537 NIYNSEDFLIAG

-586 GYGPIPNPNLT
+586 GYGPVPNPNLT
-597 VVVIVENGESGS
+597 VVVVVENGESGS

-614 IAKSIIDRY
+614 IAKLIIDRY

>member
-1 MVNHTEPPLSSLRM
+1 M

-268 LQELARKALKGRK
+268 LQELARKGLKGRK

-414 HSFLKLFGFGQK
+414 HSFLELFGFGQK

-549 KTGTAQIKSL
+549 KTGTAQIKSM

-571 NVRKDIKKRDHAIFV
+571 NVRKDIKKRDHALFV

-614 IAKSIIDRY
+614 IAKSIIDKY

>member
-1 MVNHTEPPLSSLRM
+1 M
-15 FKISDLQGQ
+15 FKISDLQSQ
-24 EASLKGLKRRSRIIL
+24 EASLRGLKARSRIIL
-39 GFLFFVSLAGVLQI
+39 FFLIIISLAGVIQI

-62 NYATESEKN
+62 NYVTESEKN
-71 RIIRVPVYPSR
+71 RIIRVPVYPAR
-82 GLIGLAKSN
+82 GLIGLAKDN
-91 RLLVENIVA
+91 KLLVENIVA
-100 QQLTINF
+100 QKLTINF
-107 KSTADIDSTIVDIQ
+107 KSTTDVASTILDIQ
-121 KTIGIPEEVVRTF
+121 KTIGIPEEVVLTF

-142 RNMNII
+142 RNRNIT

-167 WPSSDLEAY
+167 WPSSNLEAY

-186 FSHVLGYTG
+186 FSHVVGYTG
-195 AVSRQER
+195 AISSQER

-219 GIEKTYENELRG
+219 GIEKTFENELRG

-244 KEVRELEKVLPT
+244 KEVRELEKVLPS

-268 LQELARKALKGRK
+268 LQELARKGLRGRK

-302 YNPNIF
+302 FNPNIF
-308 NETAEGDLRSLN
+308 NETAKGDLRSLS

-350 LESGIINWN
+350 LESEIISWN
-359 TKIEDE
+359 TKIKDE
-365 GFFQIQE
+365 GFFQIQD

-386 TVDLNKAIIE
+386 IVDLNKAIIE

-414 HSFLKLFGFGQK
+414 HSFLKPFGFGQK
-426 TGIDLTGEDEGLLPS
+426 TGIQLTGEEEGVLPS

-466 YITTTP
+466 YMTTTP

-477 AVSVLATKGRA
+477 AVSVLATRGKA
-488 YKPNIVEKVDET
+488 YKPNIVEKVDTT
-500 FIEPELLYQVEI
+500 FIEPELLYQIEI
-512 KQERNWKKLEESMIS
+512 KEERNWKKLEESMIS

-571 NVRKDIKKRDHAIFV
+571 NVRKDMKKRDHAIFV
-586 GYGPIPNPNLT
+586 GYGPVPNPNLT
-597 VVVIVENGESGS
+597 VVVVVENGESGS

-614 IAKSIIDRY
+614 IAKLIIDRY

>member
-1 MVNHTEPPLSSLRM
+1 M
-15 FKISDLQGQ
+15 FKISDLQSQ
-24 EASLKGLKRRSRIIL
+24 EASLRGLKARSRIIL
-39 GFLFFVSLAGVLQI
+39 FFLIIISLAGVIQI

-62 NYATESEKN
+62 NYVTESEKN
-71 RIIRVPVYPSR
+71 RIIRVPVYPAR
-82 GLIGLAKSN
+82 GLIGLAKDN
-91 RLLVENIVA
+91 KLLVENIVA
-100 QQLTINF
+100 QKLTINF
-107 KSTADIDSTIVDIQ
+107 KSTTDIASTILDIQ
-121 KTIGIPEEVVRTF
+121 KTIGIPEEVVPTF

-142 RNMNII
+142 RNRNIT

-167 WPSSDLEAY
+167 WPSSNLEAY

-186 FSHVLGYTG
+186 FSHVVGYTG
-195 AVSRQER
+195 AISSQER

-219 GIEKTYENELRG
+219 GIEKTFENELRG

-244 KEVRELEKVLPT
+244 KEVRELEKVLPS

-268 LQELARKALKGRK
+268 LQELARKGLRGRK

-302 YNPNIF
+302 FNPNIF
-308 NETAEGDLRSLN
+308 NETAKGDLRSLS

-350 LESGIINWN
+350 LESEIISWN
-359 TKIEDE
+359 TEIKDE
-365 GFFQIQE
+365 GFFQIQD

-386 TVDLNKAIIE
+386 IVDLNKAIIE

-414 HSFLKLFGFGQK
+414 HSFLKPFGFGQK
-426 TGIDLTGEDEGLLPS
+426 TGIQLTGEEEGVLPS

-466 YITTTP
+466 YMTTTP

-477 AVSVLATKGRA
+477 AVSVLATRGKA
-488 YKPNIVEKVDET
+488 YKPNIVEKINTT
-500 FIEPELLYQVEI
+500 FIEPELLYQIEI
-512 KQERNWKKLEESMIS
+512 KEERNWRKLEESMIS

-571 NVRKDIKKRDHAIFV
+571 NVRKDMKKRDHAIFV
-586 GYGPIPNPNLT
+586 GYGPVPNPNLT
-597 VVVIVENGESGS
+597 VVVVVENGESGS

-614 IAKSIIDRY
+614 IAKLIIDRY

>member
-1 MVNHTEPPLSSLRM
+1 M
-15 FKISDLQGQ
+15 FKISDLQSQ
-24 EASLKGLKRRSRIIL
+24 EASLRGLKARSRIIL
-39 GFLFFVSLAGVLQI
+39 FFLIIISLAGVIQI

-62 NYATESEKN
+62 NYVTESEKN
-71 RIIRVPVYPSR
+71 RIIRVPVYPAR
-82 GLIGLAKSN
+82 GLIGLAEDNK
-91 RLLVENIVA
+91 LLVENIVA
-100 QQLTINF
+100 QQLKINF

-142 RNMNII
+142 RNRNIT

-167 WPSSDLEAY
+167 WPSSNLEAY

-186 FSHVLGYTG
+186 FSHVVGYTG
-195 AVSRQER
+195 AISSQER

-219 GIEKTYENELRG
+219 GIEKTFENELRG

-244 KEVRELEKVLPT
+244 KEVRELEKVLPS

-268 LQELARKALKGRK
+268 LQELARKGLRGRK

-302 YNPNIF
+302 FNPNIF
-308 NETAEGDLRSLN
+308 NETAKGDLRSLS

-350 LESGIINWN
+350 LESEIISWN
-359 TKIEDE
+359 TEIKDE
-365 GFFQIQE
+365 GFFQIQD

-386 TVDLNKAIIE
+386 IVDLNKAIIE

-414 HSFLKLFGFGQK
+414 HSFLKPFGFGQK
-426 TGIDLTGEDEGLLPS
+426 TGIQLTAEEKGVLPS

-466 YITTTP
+466 YITATP

-477 AVSVLATKGRA
+477 AVSVLATRGKA
-488 YKPNIVEKVDET
+488 YKPNIVEKVDTT
-500 FIEPELLYQVEI
+500 FIEPELLYQIEI
-512 KQERNWKKLEESMIS
+512 KEERNWKKLEESMIS

-586 GYGPIPNPNLT
+586 GYGPVPNPNLT
-597 VVVIVENGESGS
+597 VVVVVENGESGS

-614 IAKSIIDRY
+614 IAKLIIDRY

>member
-1 MVNHTEPPLSSLRM
+1 M
-15 FKISDLQGQ
+15 FKISDLQSQ
-24 EASLKGLKRRSRIIL
+24 EASLRGLKARSRIIL
-39 GFLFFVSLAGVLQI
+39 FFLIIISLVGVIQI

-62 NYATESEKN
+62 NYVTESEKN
-71 RIIRVPVYPSR
+71 RIIRVPVYPAR
-82 GLIGLAKSN
+82 GLIGLAKDN
-91 RLLVENIVA
+91 KLLVENIVA
-100 QQLTINF
+100 QQLTINS
-107 KSTADIDSTIVDIQ
+107 KSTTDIASTIVDIQ
-121 KTIGIPEEVVRTF
+121 KTIGIPEEVVSTF

-142 RNMNII
+142 RNRNIT

-167 WPSSDLEAY
+167 WPSSNLEAY

-186 FSHVLGYTG
+186 FSHVVGYTG
-195 AVSRQER
+195 AISSQER

-209 YSINSRLGKS
+209 YAINSRLGKS
-219 GIEKTYENELRG
+219 GIEKTFENELRG

-239 VDVHG
+239 VDAHG
-244 KEVRELEKVLPT
+244 KEVRELDKVLPS

-268 LQELARKALKGRK
+268 LQELARKGLRGRK

-302 YNPNIF
+302 FNPNIF
-308 NETAEGDLRSLN
+308 NETAKGNLRFLS

-350 LESGIINWN
+350 LESEIISWN
-359 TKIEDE
+359 TEIKDE
-365 GFFQIQE
+365 GFFQIQD

-386 TVDLNKAIIE
+386 IVDLNKAIIE

-414 HSFLKLFGFGQK
+414 HSFLKPFGFGQK
-426 TGIDLTGEDEGLLPS
+426 TGIQLTGEDEGVLPS

-477 AVSVLATKGRA
+477 AVSVLATRGKA
-488 YKPNIVEKVDET
+488 YKPNIVEKVNTT
-500 FIEPELLYQVEI
+500 FIEPELLYQIEI
-512 KQERNWKKLEESMIS
+512 KEERNWKKLEESMIS

-586 GYGPIPNPNLT
+586 GYGPVPNPNLT
-597 VVVIVENGESGS
+597 VVVVVENGESGS

-614 IAKSIIDRY
+614 IAKLIIDRY

>member
-1 MVNHTEPPLSSLRM
+1 M
-15 FKISDLQGQ
+15 FKISDLQSQ
-24 EASLKGLKRRSRIIL
+24 EASLRGLKARSRIIL
-39 GFLFFVSLAGVLQI
+39 FFLIIISLAGVIQI

-62 NYATESEKN
+62 NYVTESEKN
-71 RIIRVPVYPSR
+71 RIIRVPVYPAR
-82 GLIGLAKSN
+82 GLIGLAKDN
-91 RLLVENIVA
+91 KLLVENIVA
-100 QQLTINF
+100 QKLTINF
-107 KSTADIDSTIVDIQ
+107 KSTTDIASTILDIQ
-121 KTIGIPEEVVRTF
+121 KTIGIPEEVVLTF

-142 RNMNII
+142 RNRNIT

-167 WPSSDLEAY
+167 WPSSNLEAY

-186 FSHVLGYTG
+186 FSHVVGYTG
-195 AVSRQER
+195 AISSQER

-219 GIEKTYENELRG
+219 GIEKTFENELRG

-244 KEVRELEKVLPT
+244 KEVRELEKVLPS

-268 LQELARKALKGRK
+268 LQELARKGLRGRK

-302 YNPNIF
+302 FNPNIF
-308 NETAEGDLRSLN
+308 NETAKGDLRSLS

-350 LESGIINWN
+350 LESEIISWN
-359 TKIEDE
+359 TEIKDE
-365 GFFQIQE
+365 GFFQIQD

-386 TVDLNKAIIE
+386 IVDLNKAIIE

-414 HSFLKLFGFGQK
+414 HSFLKPFGFGQK
-426 TGIDLTGEDEGLLPS
+426 TGIQLTGEEEGVLPS

-466 YITTTP
+466 YMTTTP

-477 AVSVLATKGRA
+477 AVSVLATRGKA
-488 YKPNIVEKVDET
+488 YKPNIVEKINTT
-500 FIEPELLYQVEI
+500 FIEPELLYQIEI
-512 KQERNWKKLEESMIS
+512 KEERNWKKLEESMIS

-571 NVRKDIKKRDHAIFV
+571 NVRKDMKKRDHAIFV
-586 GYGPIPNPNLT
+586 GYGPVPNPNLT
-597 VVVIVENGESGS
+597 VVVVVENGESGS

-614 IAKSIIDRY
+614 IAKLIIDRY

>member
-1 MVNHTEPPLSSLRM
+1 M
-15 FKISDLQGQ
+15 FKISDLQSQ
-24 EASLKGLKRRSRIIL
+24 EASLRGLKARSRIIL
-39 GFLFFVSLAGVLQI
+39 FFLIIISLAGVIQI

-62 NYATESEKN
+62 NYVTESEKN
-71 RIIRVPVYPSR
+71 RIIRVPVYPAR
-82 GLIGLAKSN
+82 GLIGLAKDN
-91 RLLVENIVA
+91 KLLVENIVA
-100 QQLTINF
+100 QQLTINS
-107 KSTADIDSTIVDIQ
+107 KSTTDIASTIVDIQ

-142 RNMNII
+142 RNRNIT

-167 WPSSDLEAY
+167 WPSSNLEAY

-186 FSHVLGYTG
+186 FSHVVGYTG
-195 AVSRQER
+195 AISSQER

-219 GIEKTYENELRG
+219 GIEKTFENELRG

-244 KEVRELEKVLPT
+244 KEVRELDKVLPS

-268 LQELARKALKGRK
+268 LQELARKGLRGRK

-302 YNPNIF
+302 FNPNIF
-308 NETAEGDLRSLN
+308 NETAKGNLRSLS

-350 LESGIINWN
+350 LESEIISWS
-359 TKIEDE
+359 TEIKDE
-365 GFFQIQE
+365 GFFQIQD

-386 TVDLNKAIIE
+386 IVDLNKAIIE

-414 HSFLKLFGFGQK
+414 HSFLKPFGFGQK
-426 TGIDLTGEDEGLLPS
+426 TGIQLTGEEEGVLPS

-477 AVSVLATKGRA
+477 AVSVLATRGKA
-488 YKPNIVEKVDET
+488 YKPNIVEKVNTT
-500 FIEPELLYQVEI
+500 FIEPELLYQIEI
-512 KQERNWKKLEESMIS
+512 KEERNWKKLEESMIS

-586 GYGPIPNPNLT
+586 GYGPVPNPNLT
-597 VVVIVENGESGS
+597 VVVVVENGESGS

-614 IAKSIIDRY
+614 IAKLIIDRY

>member
-1 MVNHTEPPLSSLRM
+1 M
-15 FKISDLQGQ
+15 FKISDLQSQ
-24 EASLKGLKRRSRIIL
+24 EASLRGLKARSRIIL
-39 GFLFFVSLAGVLQI
+39 FFLILISLAGVIQI

-62 NYATESEKN
+62 NYVTESEKN

-82 GLIGLAKSN
+82 GLIGLAKDN
-91 RLLVENIVA
+91 KLLVENIVV

-107 KSTADIDSTIVDIQ
+107 KSTTDIASTIVDIQ
-121 KTIGIPEEVVRTF
+121 KTIGIPEEVVTTF

-142 RNMNII
+142 RNRNIT

-153 TEEQVAKYLVNKER
+153 SEEQVAKYLVNKER
-167 WPSSDLEAY
+167 WPSSNLEAY

-186 FSHVLGYTG
+186 FSHVVGYTG
-195 AVSRQER
+195 AISSQER

-219 GIEKTYENELRG
+219 GIEKTFENELRG
-231 KVGYRTVE
+231 KVGYRTIE

-244 KEVRELEKVLPT
+244 KEVRELEKVLPS
-256 KAKNIFLSLDQE
+256 KAKNIYLSLDQE
-268 LQELARKALKGRK
+268 LQELARKGLRGRK

-302 YNPNIF
+302 FNPNIF
-308 NETAEGDLRSLN
+308 NETAKGDLRSLS

-350 LESGIINWN
+350 LENEIISWN
-359 TKIEDE
+359 TEIKDE
-365 GFFQIQE
+365 GFFQIQD

-386 TVDLNKAIIE
+386 IVDLNKAIIE

-404 LASKTTVDQI
+404 LASKTNVDQI
-414 HSFLKLFGFGQK
+414 HSFLKPFGFGQK
-426 TGIDLTGEDEGLLPS
+426 TGIQLTGEEEGVLPS

-466 YITTTP
+466 YMTTTP

-477 AVSVLATKGRA
+477 AVSVLATRGKA
-488 YKPNIVEKVDET
+488 YKPKIVEKIDTT
-500 FIEPELLYQVEI
+500 FIEPELLYQIEI
-512 KQERNWKKLEESMIS
+512 KEERNWKKLEESMIS

-586 GYGPIPNPNLT
+586 GYGPVPNPNLT
-597 VVVIVENGESGS
+597 VVVVVENGESGS

-614 IAKSIIDRY
+614 IAKLIIDRY
-623 QKLQESDV
+623 QKYQESDV

>member
-1 MVNHTEPPLSSLRM
+1 VVNHTEPPLSSLRM

-195 AVSRQER
+195 AVSSQER
-202 EDDEEYR
+202 EDSEEYR

-268 LQELARKALKGRK
+268 LQELARKGLKGRK

-549 KTGTAQIKSL
+549 KTGTAQIKSM

-571 NVRKDIKKRDHAIFV
+571 NVRKDIKKRDHALFV

-614 IAKSIIDRY
+614 IAKSIIDKY

>member
-1 MVNHTEPPLSSLRM
+1 M
-15 FKISDLQGQ
+15 FKISDLQSQ
-24 EASLKGLKRRSRIIL
+24 EASLRGLKARSRIIL
-39 GFLFFVSLAGVLQI
+39 FFLIIISLAGVIQI

-62 NYATESEKN
+62 NYVTESEKN
-71 RIIRVPVYPSR
+71 RIIRVPVYPAR
-82 GLIGLAKSN
+82 GLIGLAKDN
-91 RLLVENIVA
+91 KLLVENIVA
-100 QQLTINF
+100 QQLTINS
-107 KSTADIDSTIVDIQ
+107 KSTTDIASTIVDIQ

-142 RNMNII
+142 RNRNIT

-167 WPSSDLEAY
+167 WPSSNLEAY

-186 FSHVLGYTG
+186 FSHVVGYTG
-195 AVSRQER
+195 AISSQER

-219 GIEKTYENELRG
+219 GIEKTFENELRG

-244 KEVRELEKVLPT
+244 KEVRELEKVLPS

-268 LQELARKALKGRK
+268 LQELARKGLRGRK

-302 YNPNIF
+302 FNPNIF
-308 NETAEGDLRSLN
+308 NETAKGNLRSLS

-350 LESGIINWN
+350 LESEIISWS
-359 TKIEDE
+359 TEIKDE
-365 GFFQIQE
+365 GFFQIQD

-386 TVDLNKAIIE
+386 IVDLNKAIIE

-414 HSFLKLFGFGQK
+414 HSFLKPFGFGQK
-426 TGIDLTGEDEGLLPS
+426 TGIQLTGEEEGVLPS

-477 AVSVLATKGRA
+477 AVSVLATRGKA
-488 YKPNIVEKVDET
+488 YKPNIVEKVDTT
-500 FIEPELLYQVEI
+500 FIEPELLYQIEI
-512 KQERNWKKLEESMIS
+512 KEERNWKKLEESMIS

-586 GYGPIPNPNLT
+586 GYGPVPNPNLT
-597 VVVIVENGESGS
+597 VVVVVENGESGS

-614 IAKSIIDRY
+614 IAKLIIDRY

>member
-268 LQELARKALKGRK
+268 LQELARKGLKGRK

-414 HSFLKLFGFGQK
+414 HSFLELFGFGQK

-614 IAKSIIDRY
+614 IAKSIIDKY